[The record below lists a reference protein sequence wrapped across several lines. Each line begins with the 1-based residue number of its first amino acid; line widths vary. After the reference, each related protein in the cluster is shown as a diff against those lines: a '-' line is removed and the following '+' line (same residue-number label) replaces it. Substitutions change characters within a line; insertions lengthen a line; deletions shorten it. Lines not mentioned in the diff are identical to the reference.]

1 MDSNWLSAYCCPIL
15 ISYYQREI
23 EQGRERDGG
32 GGVMKYPKLILYF
45 PACPQVDGGSA
56 TTGVNWEPLLQVML
70 WLQLCSTGALAEG
83 GGASWE
89 VSSHG
94 R

>member
-1 MDSNWLSAYCCPIL
+1 MDGQPGKMCAPGVM
-15 ISYYQREI
+15 QARVK
-23 EQGRERDGG
+23 GRERDGG

-89 VSSHG
+89 FSSHG